1 MGDRL
6 LEVLVVLGHSTR
18 AQLAIVLGVTFFVGL
33 MLAGHL
39 LVGRLEL
46 PGLLSAVTEALRAHL
61 MQRYDMAAWAA
72 LGGFASVAIKAY
84 RRDRRRLLGA

>member
-18 AQLAIVLGVTFFVGL
+18 AQMAIVLGVACFVAFMVG
-33 MLAGHL
+33 GHL
-39 LVGRLEL
+39 LVDRLVL
-46 PGLLSAVTEALRAHL
+46 PGPLSAVADVLREHL
-61 MQRYDMAAWAA
+61 MQRYDKAAWAA
-72 LGGFASVAIKAY
+72 LGGFAWVAIKAY

>member
-18 AQLAIVLGVTFFVGL
+18 AQLAIVLGVAFFVGF
-33 MLAGHL
+33 MVAGHL
-39 LVGRLEL
+39 LVDRLEL
-46 PGLLSAVTEALRAHL
+46 PGPLSAVSHVLREHL
-61 MQRYDMAAWAA
+61 MQRYDKAAWAA
-72 LGGFASVAIKAY
+72 LGGFAWVAIKAY